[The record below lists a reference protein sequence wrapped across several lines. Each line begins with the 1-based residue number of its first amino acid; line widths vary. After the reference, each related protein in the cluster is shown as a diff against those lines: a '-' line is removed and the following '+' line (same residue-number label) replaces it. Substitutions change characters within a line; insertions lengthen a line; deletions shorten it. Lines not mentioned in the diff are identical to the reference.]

1 MKAVVI
7 GTLMA
12 AGLIVSGVAFAAD
25 ANMELAQKS
34 GCLAC
39 HAADKKV
46 VGPSYKEIA
55 AKYKSDKGA
64 EAALVQ
70 KVLKGGSGVWGQIPM
85 PPNNIS
91 EAQAQQLGEVDPRH
105 VIEAS
110 RSQQG
115 AGGCR
120 LFFCV
125 LSSCCDVPV
134 EPP

>member
-7 GTLMA
+7 GTLVA
-12 AGLIVSGVAFAAD
+12 AGLTVSGVASAAD

-55 AKYKSDKGA
+55 AKYKSEKGA
-64 EAALVQ
+64 EAALTQ

-85 PPNNIS
+85 PPNNVS
-91 EAQAQQLGEVDPRH
+91 EAQAQQLVKW
-105 VIEAS
+105 ILAM
-110 RSQQG
+110 
-115 AGGCR
+115 
-120 LFFCV
+120 
-125 LSSCCDVPV
+125 
-134 EPP
+134 